1 MALINPINFFR
12 TTETDALTKKEQTV
26 NKNIVT
32 TSVTFV
38 DAPNNSTKDSIAAN
52 GATGDGAI
60 FIEGKK
66 VIQGVSVA
74 EKQLLYDQLAEK
86 EFAKYSAASISVSPP
101 SGTWGFDTSSKEI
114 TFVFEAQ
121 YNRAGTNKVT
131 SQTIDSTAGTAVSDK
146 TGQYSKVITCPASN
160 KGNQYVSAT
169 FKFTDTNT
177 GYGTVT
183 KTVSASWT
191 RYAKPV
197 IISTAKGVNPTP
209 PDIIGATTAFSSDI
223 KGTRTFTT
231 TAGRDMWICTPACQS
246 YSTIKSGGFDVP
258 FDVVAIRVVVNG
270 INYNCRRKSD
280 TPTNKTGTMTIV
292 IA

>member
-1 MALINPINFFR
+1 MALRNPINFFK
-12 TTETDALTKKEQTV
+12 TTEADALTKKDQTV
-26 NKNIVT
+26 GDNIAT

-38 DAPNNSTKDSIAAN
+38 EEPDNSTKDKIAAN
-52 GATGDGAI
+52 DATGDGAI

-86 EFAKYSAASISVSPP
+86 EFAKYSAASISVTPASN
-101 SGTWGFDTSSKEI
+101 TWGFDTSSKDI
-114 TFVFEAQ
+114 TFIFEAR
-121 YNRAGTNKVT
+121 YNGAGTTNVT
-131 SQTIDSTAGTAVSDK
+131 SQTIGSTAGTAVSDK
-146 TGQYSKVITCPASN
+146 AGQYSKAITCSASDTG
-160 KGNQYVSAT
+160 KQSVSAT
-169 FKFTDTNT
+169 FTFTYDNT

-183 KTVSASWT
+183 KTASASWT

-197 IISTAKGVNPTP
+197 IISTAKGVNPTQS
-209 PDIIGATTAFSSDI
+209 DITGATTAFSSDI

-231 TAGRDMWICTPACQS
+231 TAGKDMWICAPACQS

-258 FDVVAIRVVVNG
+258 FDEAIQVVVNG

-280 TPTNKTGTMTIV
+280 TPSALTGTMTIV

>member
-1 MALINPINFFR
+1 MALINPINFFK
-12 TTETDALTKKEQTV
+12 TTETVALTKKGQTV
-26 NKNIVT
+26 GENIAT

-38 DAPNNSTKDSIAAN
+38 EEPNNSTKDNIAAN

-86 EFAKYSAASISVSPP
+86 EFAKYSAASISISPD
-101 SGTWGFDTSSKEI
+101 SGTWGFDTSSKDI
-114 TFVFEAQ
+114 TFIFEAR
-121 YNRAGTNKVT
+121 YNGVGTANVT
-131 SQTIDSTAGTAVSDK
+131 SQTIGSTAGTAVSGK
-146 TGQYSKVITCPASN
+146 TGQYSKVITCSASDTG
-160 KGNQYVSAT
+160 KQSVIAT
-169 FKFTDTNT
+169 FTFTYDNT

-183 KTVSASWT
+183 KSVSASWT

-197 IISTAKGVNPTP
+197 IISTAKGVNPTQS
-209 PDIIGATTAFSSDI
+209 DITGATTAFSSDI

-231 TAGRDMWICTPACQS
+231 TAGMDMWICTPACQS

-258 FDVVAIRVVVNG
+258 FDAAIQVVVNG

-280 TPTNKTGTMTIV
+280 TPTDKTGTMTIV

>member
-1 MALINPINFFR
+1 MALRNPINFFK
-12 TTETDALTKKEQTV
+12 TTEADALTKKDQTV
-26 NKNIVT
+26 GDNIAT

-38 DAPNNSTKDSIAAN
+38 EEPDNSTKDKIAAN
-52 GATGDGAI
+52 NATGDGAI

-86 EFAKYSAASISVSPP
+86 EFAKYSAASISVTPTSN
-101 SGTWGFDTSSKEI
+101 TWGFDTSSKDI
-114 TFVFEAQ
+114 TFIFEAR
-121 YNRAGTNKVT
+121 YNGAGTTNVT
-131 SQTIDSTAGTAVSDK
+131 SQTIGSTAGTAVSDK
-146 TGQYSKVITCPASN
+146 AGQYSKVITCSASDTG
-160 KGNQYVSAT
+160 KQSVSAT
-169 FKFTDTNT
+169 FTFTYDNT

-183 KTVSASWT
+183 KTASASWT

-197 IISTAKGVNPTP
+197 IISTTKGVNPTQS
-209 PDIIGATTAFSSDI
+209 DITGATTAFSSDI

-231 TAGRDMWICTPACQS
+231 TAGKDMWICTPACQS

-258 FDVVAIRVVVNG
+258 FDAAIQVTVNG

-280 TPTNKTGTMTIV
+280 TPSASTGTMTIV

>member
-1 MALINPINFFR
+1 MALRNPINFFK
-12 TTETDALTKKEQTV
+12 TTEADALTKKGQTV
-26 NKNIVT
+26 GENIAT

-38 DAPNNSTKDSIAAN
+38 DKPNNSTKDSIAAN

-74 EKQLLYDQLAEK
+74 EKQLLYDQLSEK
-86 EFAKYSAASISVSPP
+86 EFAKYSAVSISVSPV
-101 SGTWGFDTSSKEI
+101 SGTWGFDTSSKDI
-114 TFVFEAQ
+114 TFVFEAR
-121 YNRAGTNKVT
+121 YNGVGTNKVT
-131 SQTIDSTAGTAVSDK
+131 SQIIGSNAGTAVSGK
-146 TGQYSKVITCPASN
+146 TGQYSKVITCSASGTG
-160 KGNQYVSAT
+160 KQSVSAAFT
-169 FKFTDTNT
+169 FTYANT

-183 KTVSASWT
+183 KSVAASWV

-197 IISTAKGVNPTP
+197 IISTAKGVNPTQS
-209 PDIIGATTAFSSDI
+209 DITGATTAFSSDI

-258 FDVVAIRVVVNG
+258 FDASIQVVVNG
-270 INYNCRRKSD
+270 ISYNCRRKSD
-280 TPTNKTGTMTIV
+280 TPTDKTGTMTIV